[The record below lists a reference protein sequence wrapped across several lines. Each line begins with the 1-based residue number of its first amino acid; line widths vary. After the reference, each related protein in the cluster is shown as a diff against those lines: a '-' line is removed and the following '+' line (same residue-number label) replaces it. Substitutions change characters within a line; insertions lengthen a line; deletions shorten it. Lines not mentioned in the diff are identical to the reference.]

1 MTSSTS
7 NISSQ
12 LATHKVCCFGELL
25 LRMSPELNGKW
36 IVDAS
41 IPFYI
46 GGAELNVATALAHW
60 DVPVKYCTALP
71 NNYLSEEICASLS
84 AKNIDTSAVLFQG
97 NRMGLYYL
105 PQGADLKHAGVIY
118 DRAGSSFWDLQPG
131 TIDWDHVL
139 ADCTWFHWSAIVPA
153 LNINTAA
160 LCAEAVK
167 AARKKGLTISVDL
180 NYRSKLWQYGVE
192 PKEVML
198 PLLAD
203 CDVVMG
209 NIWSVD
215 SLLGIAAPIS
225 DSNGKSVEEL
235 TAAAEANITSLQDLF
250 PNIKHIAYTFRL
262 AENYFGVLHQ
272 NNTTTVSTVYKINE
286 VTDKVGSGDCFMAT
300 LVYGLLHQLPADDI
314 VNRAAVAAIGKMQ
327 EKGDATQQRM
337 SDIENKMKQ
346 L

>member
-1 MTSSTS
+1 
-7 NISSQ
+7 
-12 LATHKVCCFGELL
+12 
-25 LRMSPELNGKW
+25 LNGKW
-36 IVDAS
+36 INDAA
-41 IPFYI
+41 IPFYV
-46 GGAELNVATALAHW
+46 GGAELNVATALANW

-71 NNYLSEEICASLS
+71 NNYLSEEICVSLS
-84 AKNIDTSAVLFQG
+84 AKHIDTSVVLFQG
-97 NRMGLYYL
+97 NRIGLYFL
-105 PQGADLKHAGVIY
+105 PQGADLKHAGVVY

-131 TIDWDHVL
+131 TIDWDRVF
-139 ADCTWFHWSAIVPA
+139 ADCTWFHWSAIIPA
-153 LNINTAA
+153 LNPNTAE

-180 NYRSKLWQYGVE
+180 NYRSKLWQYGIA

-209 NIWSVD
+209 NMWSVE
-215 SLLGIAAPIS
+215 SLLGIAASIH

-235 TAAAEANITSLQDLF
+235 RAAAEVNITSLQDLF
-250 PNIKHIAYTFRL
+250 PNIKQIAYTFRL
-262 AENYFGVLHQ
+262 AENYFGLLHQ
-272 NNTTTVSTVYKINE
+272 DKTTTVSNIYKINE
-286 VTDKVGSGDCFMAT
+286 VIDKVGSGDCFMAA

-337 SDIENKMKQ
+337 SDIENKMRQ

>member
-1 MTSSTS
+1 MSSSTS

-12 LATHKVCCFGELL
+12 LAAQKVCCFGELL
-25 LRMSPELNGKW
+25 LRMSPKLNGKW
-36 IVDAS
+36 IEDAS

-46 GGAELNVATALAHW
+46 GGAELNVATALANW
-60 DVPVKYCTALP
+60 DVPVKYCTVLP
-71 NNYLSEEICASLS
+71 NNYLSAEICVSLS

-97 NRMGLYYL
+97 NRMGIYYL

-153 LNINTAA
+153 LNPNTAA

-167 AARKKGLTISVDL
+167 AACKKGLTISVDL

-209 NIWSVD
+209 NMWSVD
-215 SLLGIAAPIS
+215 SLLGIAAPIH

-235 TAAAEANITSLQDLF
+235 IAAADINIASLQDLF

-272 NNTTTVSTVYKINE
+272 DNTTTVSNIYKINE
-286 VTDKVGSGDCFMAT
+286 VIDKVGSGDCFMAA
-300 LVYGLLHQLPADDI
+300 LVYGLLHQLPANDI
-314 VNRAAVAAIGKMQ
+314 INLSAVAAIGKMQ

-337 SDIENKMKQ
+337 SDIKNKM
-346 L
+346 